1 MTLAKRLIFFIF
13 SFLLI
18 FFIAFWGFK
27 NNFPSKSIA
36 HYLQS
41 NITKQI
47 GFPIEINDLEL
58 EWQKIST
65 DRISIFLP
73 KWLTSNNQKPIFVVE
88 NIELFFLSIFTTGKI
103 ILSGEIHD
111 GKIKISNDIFSK
123 KDMELSL
130 DGLKLQKIPFL
141 DSYPYGKLSGNLKF
155 SANIINLKD
164 LRNEKLFFP
173 KGQVS
178 GKIIDSKI
186 IFSGGS
192 TSLDFQFPELDF
204 SEIFF
209 DFEIG
214 NLITI
219 KRLELKGLL
228 EGNIDGSIQLDKARP
243 PLSKVNI
250 NLTILP
256 SPIIKEQMQSLTPIL
271 NPFQC
276 KDTIKVNIKGTIS
289 RIKFPTKNKC

>member
-1 MTLAKRLIFFIF
+1 MTLTKRLIFFIS

-36 HYLQS
+36 HFLQS
-41 NITKQI
+41 NITKQV

-65 DRISIFLP
+65 NRISIFLP
-73 KWLTSNNQKPIFVVE
+73 KWLASHNQKPIFVIENVE
-88 NIELFFLSIFTTGKI
+88 LPFFSIFTTGKI
-103 ILSGEIHD
+103 ILIGRVHD
-111 GKIKISNDIFSK
+111 GRIKISNDIFSK

-141 DSYPYGKLSGNLKF
+141 DSYPYGKLSGNLNF
-155 SANIINLKD
+155 SAKIVNLND
-164 LRNEKLFFP
+164 LRNEQLFFP
-173 KGQVS
+173 KGQVT

-192 TSLDFQFPELDF
+192 TFLEFQFPELDF

-209 DFEIG
+209 DFAIG
-214 NLITI
+214 DLITI
-219 KRLELKGLL
+219 KKLELKGSL
-228 EGNIDGSIQLDKARP
+228 EGKIDGSIQLDKERP
-243 PLSKVNI
+243 ALSKVNI

-256 SPIIKEQMQSLTPIL
+256 SPIIKEKIRSLTPIL

-276 KDTIKVNIKGTIS
+276 KDTIKVNIKGTIR
-289 RIKFPTKNKC
+289 RIKIPTRNKC